1 MITGFSHFHISTFIL
16 IRITYFESDMSLFI
30 ASLNSGSNGNC
41 YYIGNDREAI
51 FVDAGISCG
60 EIEKRMDRLGLPMEK
75 VKAIFV
81 SHEHTD
87 HILGI
92 PVLAKKYQLPVYIT
106 SHTYQETGFHIAKQL
121 VYPFEAH
128 RPVQLGNLCIT
139 GFPKMHDAVDP
150 HSFIITSGEITVG
163 VFTDIGK
170 PCEHVIHHFKKCHAA
185 FLETNYDE
193 ERLTK
198 GRYPVFLK
206 NRIRSEKGHLS
217 NMQALDLFIE
227 HRPAFM
233 SHLLLAHLSKENN
246 HPAIAEAMFAS
257 EAGGTKIVL
266 ASRDRETEI
275 YYIGKSDLRYNLQRK
290 TGKKSHQTQLSLF

>member
-1 MITGFSHFHISTFIL
+1 
-16 IRITYFESDMSLFI
+16 MSLFI

-51 FVDAGISCG
+51 FVDAGISCA

-75 VKAIFV
+75 IKAIFV

-106 SHTYQETGFHIAKQL
+106 SDTYRETRFHLAKHL
-121 VYPFEAH
+121 VYSFEAH
-128 RPVQLGNLCIT
+128 QSIQLGNLLIT
-139 GFPKMHDAVDP
+139 GFPKSHDAIDP
-150 HSFIITSGEITVG
+150 HSFIVTCGEITVG

-170 PCEHVIHHFKKCHAA
+170 PCDHVIHHFKKCHAA

-193 ERLTK
+193 DRLAN
-198 GRYPVFLK
+198 GRYPLFLK

-217 NMQALDLFIE
+217 NVQALELFME
-227 HRPAFM
+227 HRPDFM
-233 SHLLLAHLSKENN
+233 SHLLLAHMSKENN
-246 HPAIAEAMFAS
+246 RPEIVEAMFATES
-257 EAGGTKIVL
+257 ENTKIVL
-266 ASRDRETEI
+266 ASRDRET
-275 YYIGKSDLRYNLQRK
+275 DLFHIEQNPFRVNTQRK
-290 TGKKSHQTQLSLF
+290 TAKKNHQTQLSLF